1 VADALS
7 RRSYVDSEC
16 LVISSA
22 SPIWLEQVAASYAGD
37 VQAQGMIAKL
47 ALDPSSVPGFTW
59 RDGLLRYKNRIW
71 IGQDESL
78 YSKLVTAMHSSAL
91 GGHSGVP
98 VTYSR
103 MKQLF
108 AWTGMKKFVQQF
120 VQSCLICQ
128 QAKPDR
134 SKLPGLL
141 QPLPVPTSAWQVI
154 SMDFVEG
161 LPKSSG
167 YDCIMVVVD
176 LFSKYAHFLPLK
188 HPFIALSVAKLFHH

>member
-1 VADALS
+1 MADALS

-78 YSKLVTAMHSSAL
+78 YSKLVTAMHSSDLDRHEEVCAA
-91 GGHSGVP
+91 VCA
-98 VTYSR
+98 V
-103 MKQLF
+103 LF
-108 AWTGMKKFVQQF
+108 D
-120 VQSCLICQ
+120 L
-128 QAKPDR
+128 
-134 SKLPGLL
+134 
-141 QPLPVPTSAWQVI
+141 SA
-154 SMDFVEG
+154 G
-161 LPKSSG
+161 KT
-167 YDCIMVVVD
+167 
-176 LFSKYAHFLPLK
+176 
-188 HPFIALSVAKLFHH
+188 